1 MQRSR
6 ALATSNRAIL
16 TMMMASMLL
25 ILSACGFK
33 FRGLGEEVSFKSLY
47 VQGSTLALSRDLTR
61 KIRSNG
67 VKIVD
72 SIEEADL
79 ALDLINEINE
89 KRIMSLSGGG
99 LVREFE
105 LNYRINFRIRDPKNP
120 LWGPVQTV
128 STRRDYSYDD
138 TNLLAKDQE
147 EARLNSDMRN
157 DAIRELMRRLS
168 AYKPANQ

>member
-1 MQRSR
+1 MQRPR
-6 ALATSNRAIL
+6 VLAMSNRVIL
-16 TMMMASMLL
+16 TMMMASILL
-25 ILSACGFK
+25 ILTACGFK
-33 FRGLGEEVSFKSLY
+33 LRGFGEEVSFKNLY
-47 VQGSTLALSRDLTR
+47 IQGSTLGVSKDLTR
-61 KIRSNG
+61 TLRSNG
-67 VKIVD
+67 VKIVE
-72 SIEEADL
+72 SLEEADL
-79 ALDLINEINE
+79 ALELVSEGNE